1 MHTDSSF
8 KHWMHHLHDDGVRVA
23 HFTGHM
29 LHEKSF
35 WGILAIVAVMI
46 TLFTLVVLF
55 GEDAMEG
62 YRGTL
67 PYGGPYY

>member
-1 MHTDSSF
+1 MHADLSF
-8 KHWMHHLHDDGVRVA
+8 RHWMHHVHDGSAKVA
-23 HFTGHM
+23 HYTGHM

-35 WGILAIVAVMI
+35 WGILAIVALI
-46 TLFTLVVLF
+46 AALFTLVVLF
-55 GEDAMEG
+55 GENAMQG